1 MENDYSDL
9 HGIDLVEF
17 LLKEIEK
24 ERQKVSGSPR

>member
-9 HGIDLVEF
+9 HGIERVEF

-24 ERQKVSGSPR
+24 ERQKASGRPR